1 MDKFFENIKF
11 KYNFRDYQQE
21 ALDML
26 DKYKNDKKIHIVAAP
41 GAGKTILALELMV
54 RIGKKT
60 LILAP
65 TIAIKEQWSERL
77 RKDFINVD
85 ESLLSNDLETPGVV
99 TIITYQSLDAMKKR
113 KVNIEKIIKQNE
125 IKTIILD
132 EAHHLRKVWFKNLQ
146 NMFENLD
153 DITTIALT
161 ATPPYDNGN
170 DFVNYMGLC
179 GDIDAKI
186 TIPQLVGSNCL
197 CPHQDY
203 IYFNLPNKEQEISL
217 ITYREETKSLIQK
230 IKDDINFIKLV
241 ALHDYLIFP
250 EENVSNILDD
260 FDFYI
265 SILSFLKEKNINVS
279 KSTLNKKIEVP
290 KFKDEYLGIILE
302 KYLFGKEKQEEL
314 DIFEDKLK
322 YIKDELNKLGAI
334 DEKKINFRYNKKLS
348 DIILKNEGKLDS
360 INDIIK
366 LEFENLKE
374 KLKLVVVTDFI
385 KDEFY
390 EVFDEKEINE
400 VGAIPI
406 FRRIIADPKLFGIK
420 VGILTGSFVVI
431 PTDLKEKLYEI
442 AEKEYDIKV
451 DSITVKEL
459 GIDFNYSKV
468 EFEEKYKR
476 YIVNLITKLFEE
488 SDISVLIGT
497 IALIGEGWDAP
508 FVNSLIM
515 ASFIASYVTSN
526 QVRGRAIRIDKNNPN
541 KISNIWHLVCLENDG
556 KSYVLGQDYDILSRR
571 FLAYDGLDLIE
582 NKIDNGIDR
591 LHVLNKKYTKE
602 EVESLNYEMFMNA
615 KNRLNIKND
624 WQAAL
629 KKYVP
634 ISREVIP
641 VQRIHKNKGGR
652 IERVEGN
659 RFQAIEIILDFS
671 YIMFGSLFP
680 NPIYAING
688 IILNRLLFGLRLTSE
703 KDYINKA
710 CKAVFRQMK
719 ENNLL
724 NPRARYYI
732 NQEDKKIAFGVK
744 NADTHEQIAF
754 IKNVKQVL
762 NLNSDSRYIIKYGR
776 QIFTVPDEFSK
787 NNEMAEAFRKKMRFI
802 GKSELIYTKSTRGR
816 EKLLEYRLR
825 CFQEND

>member
-1 MDKFFENIKF
+1 MEKYFEDIKF

-26 DKYKNDKKIHIVAAP
+26 DKYKNDKKIHVVAAP

-65 TIAIKEQWSERL
+65 TIAIKEQWAERL
-77 RKDFINVD
+77 RKDFIGGD
-85 ESLLSNDLETPGVV
+85 KEGLISTELEEPSLV

-113 KVNIEKIIKQNE
+113 KVNIEKVIKTNG
-125 IKTIILD
+125 IRTIILD

-146 NMFENLD
+146 EMFEKLED
-153 DITTIALT
+153 CTTIALT

-170 DFVNYMGLC
+170 DFANYMSLC

-186 TIPQLVGSNCL
+186 TIPQLVESNCL

-203 IYFNLPNKEQEISL
+203 IYFNLPTKEQEKSL
-217 ITYREETKSLIQK
+217 RDYRNETKKLVEK
-230 IKDDINFIKLV
+230 IKSNQEFLKVV

-250 EENVSNILDD
+250 EENVSKILDD

-265 SILSFLKEKNINVS
+265 AILSFLKENNISFSQNEF
-279 KSTLNKKIEVP
+279 TRKINIP
-290 KFKDEYLGIILE
+290 KFKDEYLSIILE

-314 DIFEDKLK
+314 EIFKDTFRD
-322 YIKDELNKLGAI
+322 IKDELNRLGTI
-334 DEKKINFRYNKKLS
+334 DEKKINFRYNKELS
-348 DIILKNEGKLDS
+348 DIILKNSGKLDS
-360 INDIIK
+360 INNIIK
-366 LEFENLKE
+366 IEHESLKE

-385 KDEFY
+385 KDEY
-390 EVFDEKEINE
+390 YDVFDEDDINV
-400 VGAIPI
+400 VGVIPI
-406 FRRIIADPKLFGIK
+406 FRKIISDPKLMDIK
-420 VGILTGSFVVI
+420 LGILTGSFVVI
-431 PTDLKEKLYEI
+431 PTDLKDMLYEI
-442 AEKEYDIKV
+442 AEKEYGIKE
-451 DSITVKEL
+451 DSIHIEEL

-468 EFEEKYKR
+468 EIEEKYKR
-476 YIVNLITKLFEE
+476 YIVNLITKLFEK

-541 KISNIWHLVCLENDG
+541 KISNIWHLVCLENEND
-556 KSYVLGQDYDILSRR
+556 KYILGQDYEVLSRR
-571 FLAYDGLDLIE
+571 FLAYDGLDL
-582 NKIDNGIDR
+582 NYNNIDNGIDR

-602 EVESLNYEMFMNA
+602 EIMQINENMIFLSENRNA
-615 KNRLNIKND
+615 VKSNWKS
-624 WQAAL
+624 AL
-629 KKYVP
+629 KRYVP
-634 ISREVIP
+634 ICREVIP
-641 VQRIHKNKGGR
+641 VQRIHKNKGDR
-652 IERVEGN
+652 IERVQGSKYLGV
-659 RFQAIEIILDFS
+659 EIILDWLL
-671 YIMFGSLFP
+671 IVFGQVAFHPVQIL
-680 NPIYAING
+680 YA
-688 IILNRLLFGLRLTSE
+688 LLFNRILFGFRITSD
-703 KDYINKA
+703 KDYTNKA
-710 CKAVFRQMK
+710 CKAVYKQMR
-719 ENNLL
+719 ENNTLS
-724 NPRARYYI
+724 PRARYYI
-732 NQEDKKIAFGVK
+732 NKENDKIEFGLK
-744 NADTHEQIAF
+744 NADTHEQLTF

-787 NNEMAEAFRKKMRFI
+787 NNEMANAFRKKLKFI
-802 GKSELIYTKSTRGR
+802 GKSDLIYTKSEKGR

-825 CFQEND
+825 YFNKD